1 MRVPFVQLPS
11 SQAPGPLHCFSP
23 FLLTPTPQGPSPRFW
38 APSSCAL
45 YFFSSSQPPA
55 PPSTPPLVPVPVPLL
70 QVPSTCPHPPPR
82 PPVSVPLLPSF
93 QFPFLVHLLLLSLHF
108 PLSPLRCWAQKGTQD
123 PPTPTLP
130 KAWPPILGPAQLG
143 FSVGTVTSLPKPG
156 LSGVCILLQLMAS
169 QSQGFLLLGRL
180 TAHLTRLFSEIKVSV
195 LGKDIT

>member
-23 FLLTPTPQGPSPRFW
+23 FLLIPTPQGPSPRFW

-55 PPSTPPLVPVPVPLL
+55 PPSTPPLVPVPLL
-70 QVPSTCPHPPPR
+70 QVPSTCPHPP
-82 PPVSVPLLPSF
+82 VFVPLLPSS
-93 QFPFLVHLLLLSLHF
+93 QFSFLVHLLLLSLHF

-123 PPTPTLP
+123 PPTLP

-143 FSVGTVTSLPKPG
+143 FSVGTVTIPPEARALRHVHSSPADGFPVSG
-156 LSGVCILLQLMAS
+156 LLALTSPDSTPHQIIL
-169 QSQGFLLLGRL
+169 
-180 TAHLTRLFSEIKVSV
+180 
-195 LGKDIT
+195 